1 MGVSKAACLAASMGY
16 LSVAKRVAWT
26 AERSVGEWVAL
37 MVELMVEMSVVAM
50 GVPLVA

>member
-1 MGVSKAACLAASMGY
+1 MVVLM
-16 LSVAKRVAWT
+16 VAW
-26 AERSVGEWVAL
+26 SVGEWVAL